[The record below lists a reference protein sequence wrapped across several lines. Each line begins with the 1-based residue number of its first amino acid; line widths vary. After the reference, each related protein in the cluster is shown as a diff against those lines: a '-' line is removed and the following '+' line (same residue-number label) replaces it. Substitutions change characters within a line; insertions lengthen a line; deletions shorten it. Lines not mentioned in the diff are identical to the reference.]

1 MNGKLMTK
9 LFHARRPDLNQTF
22 ISVSLLISFLLNLG
36 CYLHYLCFA
45 GKCYFSFVLSVSSVI
60 KSNLQHNGVF
70 LYQEISD
77 VHPWWFLKAKIRFI
91 CARTFQRSFVVSSIP
106 DFLFY
111 FTKRINSSWSGEGK
125 DSQIQEFTVIWRI
138 WIRNLIHAIQ
148 SQFLSKGVFSKVNP
162 TSSFTLH

>member
-1 MNGKLMTK
+1 MRGDPIWIKPSS
-9 LFHARRPDLNQTF
+9 LFLF
-22 ISVSLLISFLLNLG
+22 WSVFSLISVAICITFVLR
-36 CYLHYLCFA
+36 

-70 LYQEISD
+70 LYPEISD
-77 VHPWWFLKAKIRFI
+77 VHPWWFLKAKIRFT

-111 FTKRINSSWSGEGK
+111 FTKKINCSWSGEGK

-138 WIRNLIHAIQ
+138 RIRNLVHAIQ

-162 TSSFTLH
+162 TSSYTLH